1 MHTIHAVLFEPV
13 GCLAEFPASQFD
25 QIAARIFGKTFVNS
39 SGSEAYWQ
47 VVALIEKSGGKLN
60 SQEREI
66 AEKLELQA
74 VEQVE
79 LYEDVVP
86 AFSELKNMGIKL
98 LVASSLSGGSAH
110 RFLERFALQNVF
122 AAIWNRDN
130 AGGIKKAPLVKAME
144 SASLQPAHV
153 ITLVDTIESLN
164 VAQELGTNSIL
175 MINDYEQGR
184 RLALYEPTGGIVS
197 LRELPDAIRLVA
209 ESAKLRPR

>member
-86 AFSELKNMGIKL
+86 AFSELKNM
-98 LVASSLSGGSAH
+98 
-110 RFLERFALQNVF
+110 
-122 AAIWNRDN
+122 
-130 AGGIKKAPLVKAME
+130 
-144 SASLQPAHV
+144 
-153 ITLVDTIESLN
+153 
-164 VAQELGTNSIL
+164 
-175 MINDYEQGR
+175 
-184 RLALYEPTGGIVS
+184 
-197 LRELPDAIRLVA
+197 
-209 ESAKLRPR
+209 